1 MTYYNQN
8 HDSIST
14 VQLSPFVEEQWHR
27 IDAYSP
33 IYPHWADILIKTEQR
48 THRPTSG
55 KLNLNDQIDL
65 NTLKL
70 DDEILLHE
78 LYDLRKGSAL
88 LSRAKNRIHE
98 LRVNNEQE
106 DQTASLTD
114 NYQGSS
120 DCFPEAKIPLKDG
133 CNLTETSLTYEQS
146 NKNRPVS
153 SNQVY
158 ILSEIL
164 INFFFV
170 LEFVRNQCKF
180 YLRILWILFEN

>member
-27 IDAYSP
+27 IDTYSP
-33 IYPHWADILIKTEQR
+33 IYPHWADILIKTQQR
-48 THRPTSG
+48 TNRPTSG

-88 LSRAKNRIHE
+88 LSRAKNRMQE
-98 LRVNNEQE
+98 LKVLNNEQE

-114 NYQGSS
+114 NCQGSS
-120 DCFPEAKIPLKDG
+120 DCFHEA
-133 CNLTETSLTYEQS
+133 ETSLTNEQP

-153 SNQVY
+153 SNQVC

-164 INFFFV
+164 ISFV

-180 YLRILWILFEN
+180 FLRIL

>member
-27 IDAYSP
+27 IDTYSP
-33 IYPHWADILIKTEQR
+33 IYPHWADILIKTQQR
-48 THRPTSG
+48 TNRPTSG

-98 LRVNNEQE
+98 LKVLNNEQE
-106 DQTASLTD
+106 DKTASLTD

-120 DCFPEAKIPLKDG
+120 DCFHEA
-133 CNLTETSLTYEQS
+133 ETSLTCEQS

-153 SNQVY
+153 SNQVC

-164 INFFFV
+164 ISFV

-180 YLRILWILFEN
+180 FLRIL

>member
-33 IYPHWADILIKTEQR
+33 IYPHWADILIKTQQR
-48 THRPTSG
+48 TNRPTSG

-98 LRVNNEQE
+98 VKVLNNEQE

-114 NYQGSS
+114 NHQGSS
-120 DCFPEAKIPLKDG
+120 GGSHDARIPLKDG
-133 CNLTETSLTYEQS
+133 CNLTETSLTHEQS

-164 INFFFV
+164 ISFFFV
-170 LEFVRNQCKF
+170 LKFVRNQCKF
-180 YLRILWILFEN
+180 SLRIL

>member
-27 IDAYSP
+27 IDTYSP
-33 IYPHWADILIKTEQR
+33 IYPHWADILIKTQQR
-48 THRPTSG
+48 TNRPTSG

-98 LRVNNEQE
+98 LKVLNNEQE
-106 DQTASLTD
+106 DQTASFTD
-114 NYQGSS
+114 NYQASS
-120 DCFPEAKIPLKDG
+120 SCFHEA
-133 CNLTETSLTYEQS
+133 ETSLTYEQS
-146 NKNRPVS
+146 NKNRPVP

-158 ILSEIL
+158 ILSKIL

-170 LEFVRNQCKF
+170 LEFLRNQCKF
-180 YLRILWILFEN
+180 VLRIL